1 MKKMATGTKLPT
13 GEKNGIS
20 GGVDAD
26 LNSVKTEKQR
36 MFIAAWDGNIKN
48 TAEKAGLSY
57 EYCRRLVTKS
67 HIKAALQKRAEDRED
82 ELVADRQARQRF
94 WTEIMRDET
103 KPMQDRL
110 RASELLGKSEGD
122 FIYRQQYETGS
133 NLAELVQAAVD
144 RITQQGVSPIAEAI
158 LRKRAI

>member
-1 MKKMATGTKLPT
+1 MKKMVTGTKLPT
-13 GEKNGIS
+13 GEKKGIS
-20 GGVDAD
+20 DGVDAD

-67 HIKAALQKRAEDRED
+67 HIKAALLERAEDRKD

>member
-1 MKKMATGTKLPT
+1 MKKMATGTKPPT

-26 LNSVKTEKQR
+26 LYSVKTEKQR
-36 MFIAAWDGNIKN
+36 MFVAAWDGNIKN

-67 HIKAALQKRAEDRED
+67 HIKAALLERAEDRED

-133 NLAELVQAAVD
+133 NLAELVQAAVE
-144 RITQQGVSPIAEAI
+144 RITQQCVSPIAEAI

>member
-1 MKKMATGTKLPT
+1 MKKMATGTKAPT

-67 HIKAALQKRAEDRED
+67 HIKAALLERAEDRED

-94 WTEIMRDET
+94 WTEIMRDER

-133 NLAELVQAAVD
+133 NLAELVQAAAD
-144 RITQQGVSPIAEAI
+144 RIAQRGISPIAAAI
-158 LRKRAI
+158 LRKKAI

>member
-1 MKKMATGTKLPT
+1 MATGTKPPT

-26 LNSVKTEKQR
+26 LNSVKTEKQQ
-36 MFIAAWDGNIKN
+36 MFIAAWDGNIKT
-48 TAEKAGLSY
+48 TAEKVGLSY
-57 EYCRRLVTKS
+57 DYCRQLVTKP
-67 HIKAALQKRAEDRED
+67 HIKEALQDRAEKWED
-82 ELVADRQARQRF
+82 ELIADRQARQRF
-94 WTEIMRDET
+94 WTEIMRDAT

-122 FIYRQQYETGS
+122 FIYRQQYETGN

-144 RITQQGVSPIAEAI
+144 RIAAGDISPIAEAI
-158 LRKRAI
+158 LGKKAI